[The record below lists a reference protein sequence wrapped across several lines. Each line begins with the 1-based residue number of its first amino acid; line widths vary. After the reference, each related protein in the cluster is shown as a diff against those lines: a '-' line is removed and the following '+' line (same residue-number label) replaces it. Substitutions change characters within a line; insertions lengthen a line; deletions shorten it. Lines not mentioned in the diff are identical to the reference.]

1 MGLCLSICDIGV
13 IMRELGV
20 RGWGLVGRLTSHFN
34 NLMARKDIRT
44 ISIFCAKCKTLLY
57 KYRKGGRGGLVKCM
71 VERIAEDHTR
81 GDMKCPKCGQAFAR
95 FAMYGGQ
102 AAHKIIQGKVFTK
115 GMSRR

>member
-1 MGLCLSICDIGV
+1 
-13 IMRELGV
+13 
-20 RGWGLVGRLTSHFN
+20 
-34 NLMARKDIRT
+34 MARRDIRT

-71 VERIAEDHTR
+71 VDRIAEDHTR
-81 GDMKCPKCGQAFAR
+81 RDMKCPKCGQAFAR

>member
-1 MGLCLSICDIGV
+1 
-13 IMRELGV
+13 
-20 RGWGLVGRLTSHFN
+20 
-34 NLMARKDIRT
+34 MARKDIRT

-81 GDMKCPKCGQAFAR
+81 GDMKCPKCRQAFAR
-95 FAMYGGQ
+95 FRMYGGQ
-102 AAHKIIQGKVFTK
+102 AAHKIIQGKIFTK

>member
-1 MGLCLSICDIGV
+1 MGGA
-13 IMRELGV
+13 G
-20 RGWGLVGRLTSHFN
+20 GWGLVGGSSYVSHFTSHL

-81 GDMKCPKCGQAFAR
+81 GDMKCPKCRQAFAR
-95 FAMYGGQ
+95 FRMYGRQ

-115 GMSRR
+115 GMARR